1 MRIASSYPDDL
12 RVGIGARRHRHLLP
26 LLRHLQHDAERGDD
40 AVGRQR
46 EEAVPDERC
55 LARLAQSA
63 GFLGALIVV
72 SLGLG
77 YTIAPN
83 IPTPP
88 VPLTARFARN
98 PTPDNPAT
106 VAAGR
111 ALYQANCAVCHGPK
125 GLGDGA
131 AAQTLNPRPFNLQ
144 VHVPQHAPGEL
155 EYWIANGI
163 PFTAMPAWGAIDP
176 DTGKPKLTETERWEI
191 VRYLQ
196 ALAAGLD
203 P

>member
-1 MRIASSYPDDL
+1 VTFPISRQGLEQIAIAL
-12 RVGIGARRHRHLLP
+12 
-26 LLRHLQHDAERGDD
+26 
-40 AVGRQR
+40 AVGAALFGLLALVRWRRRGEWQR
-46 EEAVPDERC
+46 F
-55 LARLAQSA
+55 AQSA
-63 GFLGALIVV
+63 GFLVVLVVV
-72 SLGLG
+72 SLGIG

-83 IPTPP
+83 IPTPA
-88 VPLTARFARN
+88 VPFTARFAQN

-131 AAQTLNPRPFNLQ
+131 AAQTLNPKPFNLQ

-155 EYWIANGI
+155 FYWISNGI
-163 PFTAMPAWGAIDP
+163 AFTAMPAWGVVDP
-176 DTGKPKLTETERWEI
+176 DTGRPKLSETERWEI

-196 ALAAGLD
+196 ALAAGQD

>member
-1 MRIASSYPDDL
+1 MIFPISRQGLEQIAIAL
-12 RVGIGARRHRHLLP
+12 AVGAAVLALFA
-26 LLRHLQHDAERGDD
+26 LLRWRRG
-40 AVGRQR
+40 GEWQR
-46 EEAVPDERC
+46 F
-55 LARLAQSA
+55 AQSA

-72 SLGLG
+72 ALGLA

-88 VPLTARFARN
+88 VPLTARFAQN

-111 ALYQANCAVCHGPK
+111 ALYQANCVVCHGPQ
-125 GLGDGA
+125 GLGDGPA
-131 AAQTLNPRPFNLQ
+131 ALTLNPRPFNLQ

-163 PFTAMPAWGAIDP
+163 PFTAMPAWSVVDP
-176 DTGKPKLTETERWEI
+176 DTGKPKLTEIERWEI
-191 VRYLQ
+191 VRFLQ
-196 ALAAGLD
+196 ALAAGSAT
-203 P
+203 

>member
-1 MRIASSYPDDL
+1 MTFPISRQGLEQIA
-12 RVGIGARRHRHLLP
+12 IGLTLGAVVFGLFALVRWRRGG
-26 LLRHLQHDAERGDD
+26 EW
-40 AVGRQR
+40 QR
-46 EEAVPDERC
+46 F
-55 LARLAQSA
+55 AQST

-72 SLGLG
+72 SLAIA

-88 VPLTARFARN
+88 VPITARFAQN

-125 GLGDGA
+125 GLGDGVA
-131 AAQTLNPRPFNLQ
+131 AATLNPRPFNLQ

-155 EYWIANGI
+155 EYWISNGI
-163 PFTAMPAWGAIDP
+163 AFTAMPAWGSIDP
-176 DTGKPKLTETERWEI
+176 DTGKPKLTDTERWEI
-191 VRYLQ
+191 IRYLQ
-196 ALAAGLD
+196 ALAAGTAD
-203 P
+203 